1 MGSRRVHGKV
11 GPMRATVTGL
21 FVYPVKGCA
30 GVALTSARVLE
41 RGLEHDRH
49 WMVVTPAGRFLTQ
62 RELPALARVRPTV
75 DASSSLRL
83 SLPDGTDLPL
93 PPGDQGEPLRVRVWR
108 DEVDALAPSPEVD
121 AALTRHL
128 GRPVRL
134 VRFPDTTR
142 RACDEPEFAPEGSHT
157 AFADGYPILVTSEGS
172 LDELNAALLERDAAL
187 VPMTRFR
194 PNIVLAG
201 LPTRAEDH
209 APRLRFEGG
218 LELLLVKP
226 CDRCAVT
233 TVDQETGERVGPEP
247 ISTLKRIRRNPRTGG
262 VVFGQNAVAA
272 LPGGGADRVTVGEGC
287 ELLSD

>member
-1 MGSRRVHGKV
+1 
-11 GPMRATVTGL
+11 MRATVAGL

-30 GVALTSARVLE
+30 GTALASARIEE
-41 RGLEHDRH
+41 RGLEHDRR

-75 DASSSLRL
+75 DASGGLRL

-93 PPGDQGEPLRVRVWR
+93 SPGDHGEPLQVRVWR
-108 DEVDALAPSPEVD
+108 DEVESLAPSPQAD

-134 VRFPDTTR
+134 VRFPDGAR
-142 RACDEPEFAPEGSHT
+142 RVCNEPEFAPEGSHT
-157 AFADGYPILVTSEGS
+157 AFSDGYPILVTTEAS
-172 LDELNAALLERDAAL
+172 LDELNSALLERDAAP
-187 VPMTRFR
+187 VPMSRFR
-194 PNIVLAG
+194 ANIVLTG
-201 LPTRAEDH
+201 PPTRAEDH
-209 APRLRFEGG
+209 AGRLRFEGG

-233 TVDQETGERVGPEP
+233 TVDQETGERTGPEP

-262 VVFGQNAVAA
+262 VMFGQNAVAV
-272 LPGGGADRVTVGEGC
+272 LPAGGVGRVTVGEGC
-287 ELLSD
+287 ELVGG